1 MLMGEI
7 RDNHIMFSNSTGEH
21 TRYYSYNLTTQET
34 LPLSLSFTH
43 EGGEIPVFIQDETDQ
58 YFLVNGGM
66 MNITRSATG
75 LDGSLYTVDSSMTE
89 YMLIKKEDYWNSVP
103 NYIPFDDT
111 LFQSVD
117 LSV

>member
-1 MLMGEI
+1 
-7 RDNHIMFSNSTGEH
+7 
-21 TRYYSYNLTTQET
+21 
-34 LPLSLSFTH
+34 
-43 EGGEIPVFIQDETDQ
+43 
-58 YFLVNGGM
+58 M